1 MPKPAQ
7 GHAGEAARRGCL
19 SRALRWAA
27 ALFPYDHAGQSL
39 LVQPSPVMRAPTAP
53 QNPLGPR
60 PCQLGCCSF
69 SPCAGDQRRQNMIDA
84 LSKDDWSAVIEQQ
97 TEQTLG
103 NGAAAANGAPQ
114 ASPGCPVGASLEH
127 SPVSLANHCRL
138 GLRCTP
144 KVAKAK
150 AMNQSANAGGVLDVP
165 LHWCFSQRHCL
176 CAGPA

>member
-1 MPKPAQ
+1 MPKPVQA
-7 GHAGEAARRGCL
+7 HAGEAARRGCL

-27 ALFPYDHAGQSL
+27 ALFPYDHAGQRL

-60 PCQLGCCSF
+60 PCQLGCCSS

-103 NGAAAANGAPQ
+103 SGAAAANGAPQ
-114 ASPGCPVGASLEH
+114 ASPSMSCGGQLRTQPCESSQSLPLGFAVHSKGGQSKGHEPVGKCGWYA
-127 SPVSLANHCRL
+127 
-138 GLRCTP
+138 
-144 KVAKAK
+144 
-150 AMNQSANAGGVLDVP
+150 
-165 LHWCFSQRHCL
+165 
-176 CAGPA
+176 